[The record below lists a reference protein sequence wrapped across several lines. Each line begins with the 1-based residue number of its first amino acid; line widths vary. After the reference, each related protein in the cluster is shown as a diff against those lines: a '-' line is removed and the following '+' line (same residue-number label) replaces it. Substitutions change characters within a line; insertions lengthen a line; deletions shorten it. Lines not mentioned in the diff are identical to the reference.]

1 MNFIVSNQNT
11 FNSDKKIIKSV
22 RLLYLD
28 IPIPNDYKFSTI
40 KLRIGNISNNINYNG
55 ALLSNC
61 SFLIP
66 VMSSVGFRTLY
77 SPPVEMTIF
86 LQKNN
91 FQFMTVS
98 FFDME
103 NNLIS
108 FTENYTLQLFVV

>member
-28 IPIPNDYKFSTI
+28 IPIPNEYKFSTI
-40 KLRIGNISNNINYNG
+40 KLRIGNISNNISYNG
-55 ALLSNC
+55 TLLNNC

-66 VMSSVGFRTLY
+66 VMSAVGFRTLY
-77 SPPVEMTIF
+77 SPPVEATIF
-86 LQKNN
+86 LKKNN
-91 FQFMTVS
+91 FQVMNVS

>member
-1 MNFIVSNQNT
+1 MNFIVSNRNT

-40 KLRIGNISNNINYNG
+40 KLRIGNISNNISYNSS
-55 ALLSNC
+55 LLNNC

-77 SPPVEMTIF
+77 TPPVEMTIF

-91 FQFMTVS
+91 IQLMNIS